1 MRRLKT
7 WQRTT
12 MTQER
17 FSNLSIIN
25 IERDLT
31 NSLETKTIIDKFRAA
46 NRKLVFY

>member
-31 NSLETKTIIDKFRAA
+31 NSLEPKTIIDKFGAD